1 MDKERTKSLSQETKE
16 LEALIAKA
24 DISDPETCWAVYL
37 LTQSLRRRR
46 RELREAEGRQSI

>member
-1 MDKERTKSLSQETKE
+1 MNRERTKSLRQETKE

-37 LTQSLRRRR
+37 LSQYLRRRR
-46 RELREAEGRQSI
+46 RELREERQPV

>member
-1 MDKERTKSLSQETKE
+1 MNKERKKSLSRETKE

-37 LTQSLRRRR
+37 LSQYVRRRR
-46 RELREAEGRQSI
+46 RELREATGRQSV